1 MYESDVRN
9 QNARKRFEKIE
20 VQSGRCG
27 VKYLARLQFK
37 YLETILFSSCMMDMM
52 HLSIP
57 GRN

>member
-37 YLETILFSSCMMDMM
+37 YLETILFSSSHAWRIWC
-52 HLSIP
+52 I
-57 GRN
+57 